1 MSRVVVDKVSK
12 SFGETRVL
20 RDVSVEIR
28 DGEFLTLLGP
38 SGCGKSTLLRIVAG
52 LEPQNSGSVSIG
64 GENVDHRVPK
74 ERDVAMVFQSY
85 ALYPYMTIYE
95 NMALP
100 LVMRRLNA
108 AQRLPMVGRFVRG
121 TTALRRQIDLDVRE
135 VAASLAIDGL
145 LGRKPT
151 QLSGGQR
158 QRAALGRAMVRNPKV
173 FLMDEPLSN
182 LDAKLRVL
190 MRTELADLHRRL
202 GATFLYVTHDQS
214 EAMTMSD
221 RVAVMM
227 DGDVL
232 QVATPGALYNDPS
245 DLRVAE
251 FVGSPKINIIPGVVG
266 SEGSVRALDGGVAV
280 PVPVQVAAP
289 AGSPVSIGIRS
300 ENLILGS
307 AHGAATFSG
316 QTRHVE
322 NLGSDCFVHVAI
334 QGLEF
339 PLVAR
344 TEGRRADD
352 FAVGGNV
359 GVTCGPDSILLFD
372 ADGRRVPARP
382 AASRMP
388 GRG

>member
-1 MSRVVVDKVSK
+1 MSNVVIDRVSK

-20 RDVSVEIR
+20 RDVSLEIR
-28 DGEFLTLLGP
+28 DGEFMTLLGP

-100 LVMRRLNA
+100 LVMRRMNA
-108 AQRLPMVGRFVRG
+108 AQRMPLVGRFVPG
-121 TTALRRQIDLDVRE
+121 TAAVRYRIDANVRE

-145 LGRKPT
+145 LGRKPA

-182 LDAKLRVL
+182 LDAKLRTH
-190 MRTELADLHRRL
+190 MRTELADLHRGL
-202 GATFLYVTHDQS
+202 GATFIYVTHDQS

-227 DGDVL
+227 DGDFL
-232 QVATPGALYNDPS
+232 QVATPGTLYSNPS

-251 FVGSPKINIIPGVVG
+251 FVGSPKINIIPGLVA
-266 SEGSVRALDGGVAV
+266 SEGTVRALDGLIPVVAE
-280 PVPVQVAAP
+280 AAV
-289 AGSPVSIGIRS
+289 GSPVSIGIRS
-300 ENLILGS
+300 ENLTLGN
-307 AHGAATFSG
+307 ADGAATFFG
-316 QTRHVE
+316 QTKHVE

-334 QGLEF
+334 AGMDV

-344 TEGRRADD
+344 TEGRRADH
-352 FAVGGNV
+352 FSVGEV
-359 GVTCGPDSILLFD
+359 IGVTCGPDSILLFD
-372 ADGRRVPARP
+372 EAGKRVPSQP
-382 AASRMP
+382 AISRMRT
-388 GRG
+388 RG